1 MEREGGKEEERGRG
15 GAENR
20 LDEPERVVWRDL
32 VVTLKPVSW
41 V

>member
-1 MEREGGKEEERGRG
+1 MEREGRKEEERGRG
-15 GAENR
+15 GAENM
-20 LDEPERVVWRDL
+20 LDEPEHAVWRDL